1 MKLLPCTQFS
11 DAFDEDS
18 GLFPPISAY
27 TAFKTAHEGSHA
39 GTAIA
44 YVNFGVFP
52 MFQFRKD
59 GYLFL

>member
-1 MKLLPCTQFS
+1 MKLLPFTQFS

-39 GTAIA
+39 GTSIA
-44 YVNFGVFP
+44 
-52 MFQFRKD
+52 
-59 GYLFL
+59 